1 MYRKMEYSAG
11 TEHEAPGD
19 SIMASQ
25 QLPTEKPKPSYKTHH
40 SEEEPLLHP
49 DPPKIPLEENLPRQG
64 GPVVGA
70 NPNPTH
76 KEGPTTENLKA
87 LETLLSNR
95 YVPQVRET
103 RGEGE
108 AGGATELDG
117 VSVQPNE
124 RADHRE
130 NPHPEDMGPGQSI

>member
-40 SEEEPLLHP
+40 SKEEHLLHP
-49 DPPKIPLEENLPRQG
+49 D
-64 GPVVGA
+64 
-70 NPNPTH
+70 
-76 KEGPTTENLKA
+76 
-87 LETLLSNR
+87 
-95 YVPQVRET
+95 VPQVLET

-108 AGGATELDG
+108 AGGTTELDG